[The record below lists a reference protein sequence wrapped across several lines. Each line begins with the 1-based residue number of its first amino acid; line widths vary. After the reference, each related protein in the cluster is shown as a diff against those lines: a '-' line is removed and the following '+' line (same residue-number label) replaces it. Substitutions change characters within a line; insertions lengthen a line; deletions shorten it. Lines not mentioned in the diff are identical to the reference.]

1 MIVFG
6 QKYSSSF
13 FSYEWKDESG
23 KLKTTKNR
31 KQKVTMVLR
40 RRNHVTFFILWKNAK
55 EEMKM
60 ADAKIEFLF
69 LNEEDMINAGV
80 TDMGRCVEVMT
91 EMFELL
97 GKGDYI
103 MGSKNHNSHGIMID
117 FPEHP
122 QFAGMPATGPDRRFM
137 AMPSYLGGRFQIC
150 GEKWYGSNKENI
162 EKGLPRSILMY
173 TLNDKD
179 TGAPLAYMSANLL
192 SAIRTGA
199 VPGVAAKFL
208 ARKDASVASIIGPGV
223 MGKTGIR
230 AVLEAVPGIKTVKV
244 CGRRRVTSEKFVEYM
259 KQYFP
264 EKEYCIVDTHEEAA
278 RDSDIICVATSGAAT
293 DPELKEEWLK
303 KGALLLLP
311 ATIHLDDDFIL
322 NRAVNVVDNWKM
334 WECWEDEYQYSYYEK
349 LEMLGAYYLDLM
361 HDGKMKR
368 EQIIEMGDI
377 VAGKTAGRRSED
389 DIVLFT
395 TGGMPVEDAAWG
407 CEIYRNALKKG
418 IGTKLKL
425 WDSPAM
431 A

>member
-1 MIVFG
+1 MEN
-6 QKYSSSF
+6 S
-13 FSYEWKDESG
+13 
-23 KLKTTKNR
+23 
-31 KQKVTMVLR
+31 
-40 RRNHVTFFILWKNAK
+40 
-55 EEMKM
+55 
-60 ADAKIEFLF
+60 AKIEFLF
-69 LNEEDMINAGV
+69 LNEEDMIKAGV

-103 MGSKNHNSHGIMID
+103 MGSKNHNSHGIMIE
-117 FPEHP
+117 FPKDP
-122 QFAGMPATGPDRRFM
+122 QFEGMPATGPDRRFM
-137 AMPSYLGGRFQIC
+137 AMPSYLGGRFQVC
-150 GEKWYGSNKENI
+150 GEKWYGSNKENLS
-162 EKGLPRSILMY
+162 KGLPRSILMY

-179 TGAPLAYMSANLL
+179 TGAPLAYMSGNLL

-208 ARKDASVASIIGPGV
+208 AKKDASVASIIGPGV

-230 AVLEAVPGIKTVKV
+230 AVLEAVPGIRTVKV
-244 CGRRRVTSEKFVEYM
+244 CGRRKVTSETFIEYM
-259 KQYFP
+259 KKYFP
-264 EKEYCIVDTHEEAA
+264 EKEYIIVDSHEEAV
-278 RDSDIICVATSGAAT
+278 RGSDIICVATSGSAT
-293 DPELKEEWLK
+293 DPEIKEEWVN

-311 ATIHLDDDFIL
+311 ATIRLDDDFIL

-334 WECWEDEYQYSYYEK
+334 WESWEDEYEYPYYKE

-361 HDGKMKR
+361 HDGKMKKD
-368 EQIIEMGDI
+368 QIIEMGDI
-377 VAGKTAGRRSED
+377 VLGKTKGRKSED

-425 WDSPAM
+425 WDTPSM